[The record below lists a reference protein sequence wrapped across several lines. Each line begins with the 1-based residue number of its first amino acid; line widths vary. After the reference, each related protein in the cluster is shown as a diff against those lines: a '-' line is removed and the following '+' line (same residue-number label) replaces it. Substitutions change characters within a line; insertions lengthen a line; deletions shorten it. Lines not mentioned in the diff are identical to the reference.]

1 EPGVYNDVI
10 TQMPEHTSF
19 DVIGASWCVDGYRW
33 WQIQLDDGTTG
44 YAAEASADEYWLEPV
59 K

>member
-1 EPGVYNDVI
+1 
-10 TQMPEHTSF
+10 MPEHTSF